1 MFRYEHLCARGVSKS
16 KKNVVWMDLKSAKI
30 RPKIVQNRG
39 LGGLGMAWGV
49 FGEIWLR
56 ISRKIVAQV
65 RPRRGKGALS
75 WSKSG
80 PSWPML
86 ALRWRLGAQLGG
98 LGVDFGSIWRRFGT
112 ILPHGSDSK
121 NSEKTSYFTRFF
133 AILGGS
139 GGLLRRLG
147 HWFWLCWL
155 QDRIWE
161 RILGVCCDMWAP
173 RWRPR
178 APR

>member
-1 MFRYEHLCARGVSKS
+1 
-16 KKNVVWMDLKSAKI
+16 MDLKSAKI

-39 LGGLGMAWGV
+39 LVGLGVAWGV

-65 RPRRGKGALS
+65 RPRWAKGALS

-98 LGVDFGSIWRRFGT
+98 LGVDFGSIWRRFGS
-112 ILPHGSDSK
+112 ILAHGSDSK
-121 NSEKTSYFTRFF
+121 NSEKTLYFFEVF
-133 AILGGS
+133 HYS
-139 GGLLRRLG
+139 GGFEGLVEASWALVLAMLAPRSHLGAYFGGMLRHVGAKVATRSAKMSQ
-147 HWFWLCWL
+147 H
-155 QDRIWE
+155 R
-161 RILGVCCDMWAP
+161 RKSAP
-173 RWRPR
+173 RWMR
-178 APR
+178 